1 MKQPRKSRSKKS
13 TTPVVVDQK
22 SAAAN
27 DQTTATIPANDQPK
41 PEVVLTKKA
50 ISARSEGVRLYVL
63 AGRPSQ
69 ADLKK
74 VFGKD
79 GGKLTW
85 VARAEKV
92 GLATAEEA
100 AAQFQTLLA
109 KAGK

>member
-1 MKQPRKSRSKKS
+1 MTIKKAKSRTKKAL
-13 TTPVVVDQK
+13 VDGK

-27 DQTTATIPANDQPK
+27 DKPK
-41 PEVVLTKKA
+41 TEITLTKKA
-50 ISARSEGVRLYVL
+50 ISARSEGVRLYQL
-63 AGRPSQ
+63 AGRPSH
-69 ADLKK
+69 AEFRK

-85 VARAEKV
+85 TQRAEKL
-92 GLATAEEA
+92 GLASAEEA